1 MSDFLQNLVLRAA
14 GLPMIA
20 TPEPRALPAAEPLE
34 LAGEDETVPAEE
46 PIPAAPVRPERE
58 RQPEAPPGRPVVI
71 EPEKAGVP
79 EDVIK
84 QFGVVR
90 EPIAIAEEG
99 GDVPVLP
106 PQPVTP
112 REERPAETI
121 VEREIVRER
130 VVEAAGETQEA
141 PPALVQPAVAPIAVP
156 RETIVERETIAG
168 EPAALA
174 APEAAPPVVLQPIV
188 VEQTRTV
195 VEPVREERTIVETRV
210 EHAAAPEEVPV
221 DAPEAVE
228 EAAPRVVMQP
238 RGDATA
244 PAQREERDVPVAL
257 APPTPANQREV
268 MEHEPAPPH
277 TLVLPQP
284 PIPQAQQQ
292 SATEGAQQ
300 PEIDIRIGTIEIR
313 GAVPPP
319 PAPPPAPSVNII
331 RAPEPPSNFDAYT
344 SLRNYHFPDVW

>member
-14 GLPMIA
+14 GLPMTS
-20 TPEPRALPAAEPLE
+20 TPEPRASPAAEPLE
-34 LAGEDETVPAEE
+34 LAGEDEAAPVDE
-46 PIPAAPVRPERE
+46 PVPAAPVRPERE

-84 QFGVVR
+84 QFGAVR
-90 EPIAIAEEG
+90 EPVAIAEEG

-106 PQPVTP
+106 PQAVTP
-112 REERPAETI
+112 REERQPLTVI
-121 VEREIVRER
+121 EREVVRER
-130 VVEAAGETQEA
+130 VVETAGQMKET
-141 PPALVQPAVAPIAVP
+141 PPALVQPAVAPVIVP
-156 RETIVERETIAG
+156 RETIVERETLAG
-168 EPAALA
+168 EPAALDV
-174 APEAAPPVVLQPIV
+174 PEAAPPVVLQPIV

-210 EHAAAPEEVPV
+210 EHAAPTAVPV

-228 EAAPRVVMQP
+228 EVAPRVVMQP
-238 RGDATA
+238 RGGATA

-257 APPTPANQREV
+257 APPTPATNAEV
-268 MEHEPAPPH
+268 IEHEPPPPH

-284 PIPQAQQQ
+284 PAPQAQQQ
-292 SATEGAQQ
+292 SASEGARQ

-313 GAVPPP
+313 AAAPPP
-319 PAPPPAPSVNII
+319 PSAPPAPSVNII